1 MRPLTRVRVTLVLI
15 LAVGAAVAIWLRFS
29 RQRTAESL
37 ASLAEQRMMLES
49 ELRQAQFALAAA
61 KQKREPRHEQAA
73 PPTDVRT
80 PPPVPPPI
88 IDRRADALRK
98 DPALQGLYL
107 KAEHSKIRG
116 QYGELFIRLNL
127 SPEQMEA
134 FASNVLR
141 RREQV
146 MDLNA
151 IAQKQDPSDRSAIA
165 SLRKQSGDEYLQ
177 AQRALLGEIG
187 FKELQTYE
195 RMAQPRETVASLAG
209 LLATM
214 DLPLSQQQGAQLAA
228 FMANSV
234 DLQVSKGRIELSYAD
249 WSAIDR
255 GAESILTGSQLAV
268 FRTLSPAG
276 GSRPRWVFEFNA
288 ALRSAQERE
297 VAEHIRNV
305 PPR

>member
-1 MRPLTRVRVTLVLI
+1 L
-15 LAVGAAVAIWLRFS
+15 
-29 RQRTAESL
+29 
-37 ASLAEQRMMLES
+37 
-49 ELRQAQFALAAA
+49 QA
-61 KQKREPRHEQAA
+61 
-73 PPTDVRT
+73 
-80 PPPVPPPI
+80 
-88 IDRRADALRK
+88 
-98 DPALQGLYL
+98 LYL

-141 RREQV
+141 RRERQ

-151 IAQKQDPSDRSAIA
+151 IAQEQNPSDRSAIA

-177 AQRALLGEIG
+177 AQRTLLGEIG

-214 DLPLSQQQGAQLAA
+214 DLPLSPQQGAQLAA

-234 DLQVSKGRIELSYAD
+234 DLQRTNGRIDLSYAD

-276 GSRPRWVFEFNA
+276 GGRPRWSFEFDA

-297 VAEHIRNV
+297 VPDLIRNA
-305 PPR
+305 PPK